1 MSELLHL
8 LLLDKGKALTL
19 DMVSTELIS
28 VHDHNEHDRV
38 VEETEK
44 KAKAEQLAL
53 FAKTTGSS
61 GNSAKKN
68 KKGKLVDKSKKP
80 KEAQSS
86 ATQDPVQYIW
96 TGRTL
101 VP

>member
-44 KAKAEQLAL
+44 KAKAE
-53 FAKTTGSS
+53 
-61 GNSAKKN
+61 
-68 KKGKLVDKSKKP
+68 
-80 KEAQSS
+80 
-86 ATQDPVQYIW
+86 
-96 TGRTL
+96 
-101 VP
+101 